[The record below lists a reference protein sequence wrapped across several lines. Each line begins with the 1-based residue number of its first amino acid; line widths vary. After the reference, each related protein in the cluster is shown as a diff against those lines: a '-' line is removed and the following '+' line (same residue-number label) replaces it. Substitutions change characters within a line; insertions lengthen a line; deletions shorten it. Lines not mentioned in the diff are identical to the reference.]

1 MNNCPNCGST
11 NFIKKGTEISNGV
24 LRQRH
29 KCKDC
34 SVNFYDPP
42 SPIIRQSLPDPVIG
56 NGSIQFEDVYSQYD
70 GIVVTSC
77 LNNTEVFG
85 DFLSGLEKYCDQK
98 NYKLFIIGNRYRNPA
113 MDGDDMEWP
122 PEAVPHI
129 LNENIKYKDK
139 FKVIGD
145 CNIQATATNPLTGID
160 GICEGMTTIVGH
172 PVVQMK
178 SIAVNSWR
186 DSIILHSTG
195 SISLKNNYSAS
206 KAGHRAQFHH
216 CFGAVVIDIDKKSD
230 IFFIRQLLADKTG
243 VFHDLDEKWD
253 ATGFVNFED
262 IDAIYTGDEHV
273 LFADKEVVEATYGA
287 GGIVDRLKPKYII
300 RGDIIDSYSIS
311 HHHMNDFFTR
321 WKKHQVT
328 QNGSLRE
335 ELKLSLDHVFDT
347 TPKFALT
354 LIVGSNHDDHID
366 KWLNISDPKF
376 DYVNA
381 EIYHQLMY
389 LKLGD
394 IRSGLGRSAL
404 EIYLEQVYKI
414 QELKDYQSRDKVRF
428 IENGFALHGITLSMH
443 GDAGPNGSRGSVM
456 NLSKIGEK
464 CIIGHS
470 HTPAIVG
477 GAWCVGTSSLKKMD
491 YTKGPSSWLHTH
503 CIIHKNGKRQ
513 LITIIDGKWRIEHN
527 IERKV

>member
-1 MNNCPNCGST
+1 MNNCPSCNST

-29 KCKDC
+29 RCKDC
-34 SVNFYDPP
+34 GVHFYDQP
-42 SPIIRQSLPDPVIG
+42 SATIKQQLPVPIIG
-56 NGSIQFEDVYSQYD
+56 NESVQFEDLYSDYD

-77 LNNTEVFG
+77 LNNTEVFT
-85 DFLSGLEKYCDQK
+85 DFLMGLEQYCEEK
-98 NYKLFIIGNRYRNPA
+98 NYKLFIIGNRYRNPS
-113 MDGDDMEWP
+113 MIGDDLEWP
-122 PEAVPHI
+122 IEAQEH
-129 LNENIKYKDK
+129 LLKSNIKYKDK
-139 FKVIGD
+139 FKIIGD

-178 SIAVNSWR
+178 SIAVNEWR

-206 KAGHRAQFHH
+206 KSGHRAQFHH
-216 CFGAVVIDIDKKSD
+216 CFGAIVIDLDKD
-230 IFFIRQLLADKTG
+230 NDVFFIRQLLSDKDG
-243 VFHDLDEKWD
+243 IFHDLDEKWD
-253 ATGFVNFED
+253 SNGFVNFED

-273 LFADKEVVEATYGA
+273 MFADTEVVEATYGA
-287 GGIVDRLKPKYII
+287 YGIVNTLRPKYII

-311 HHHMNDFFTR
+311 HHHMHDFFTR

-328 QNGSLRE
+328 NNGSLRE
-335 ELKLSLDHVFDT
+335 ELKISLDHVFET
-347 TPKFALT
+347 TPNFAQT
-354 LIVGSNHDDHID
+354 LVVGSNHDDHID

-376 DYVNA
+376 DYENS

-389 LKLGD
+389 LKLTD
-394 IRSGLGRSAL
+394 IRNGSSRSAL
-404 EIYLEQVYKI
+404 EIYLEDVYKVNKLGI
-414 QELKDYQSRDKVRF
+414 HRPIDKVKF
-428 IENGFALHGITLSMH
+428 IEPGFALHGITLSMH
-443 GDAGPNGSRGSVM
+443 GDSGPNGSRGSVQ

-513 LITIIDGKWRIEHN
+513 LITIIGGKWRIEN
-527 IERKV
+527 KKRKL